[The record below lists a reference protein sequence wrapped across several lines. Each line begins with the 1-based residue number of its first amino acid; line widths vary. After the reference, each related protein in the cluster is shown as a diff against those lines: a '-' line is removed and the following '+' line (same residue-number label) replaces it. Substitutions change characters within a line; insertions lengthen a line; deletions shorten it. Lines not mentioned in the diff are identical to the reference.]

1 MAQLLELDA
10 VHARIGEYQILQGVS
25 IAVPEHG
32 VTVLLGRNGA
42 GKTTTLRTV
51 MGYVKAH
58 SGTVRL
64 RDKAI
69 SGLRPYQI
77 ARLGVSYL
85 PEEGHVFGNLTIQE
99 NLWLSAKRDGQ
110 QAARIEQAMTV
121 FPALQ
126 PAWKRH
132 AATLSGGQ
140 KQMLAMASLLVAA
153 QPVLLIDE
161 PSKGLSPTVVDQLVD
176 VLKLLKETATIL
188 LVEQNFQ
195 LARRVADWF
204 TIIDD
209 GCTRVSG
216 SMAELEAN
224 EAWQRQ
230 YLGLSSTGGAV

>member
-25 IAVPEHG
+25 LAVPEHG

-110 QAARIEQAMTV
+110 QAARIEQAVTV

-161 PSKGLSPTVVDQLVD
+161 PSKGLSPTVRI
-176 VLKLLKETATIL
+176 A
-188 LVEQNFQ
+188 
-195 LARRVADWF
+195 AS
-204 TIIDD
+204 
-209 GCTRVSG
+209 GCTG
-216 SMAELEAN
+216 SRLPKGCGVTPQSTWRNGISKWRSM
-224 EAWQRQ
+224 
-230 YLGLSSTGGAV
+230 GCPGPLSHIGRAGVRPR